1 MPVNG
6 GCGEYLIAS
15 INYFKE
21 AKSCN
26 NGLPTS
32 HVTLNRKP
40 IMNTLNTA
48 QAASDIVV
56 DNQSNE
62 DFPSFFPICQAHI
75 EILYIIITIQA

>member
-1 MPVNG
+1 
-6 GCGEYLIAS
+6 
-15 INYFKE
+15 
-21 AKSCN
+21 
-26 NGLPTS
+26 
-32 HVTLNRKP
+32 
-40 IMNTLNTA
+40 MNTLNTA